1 LRKPKEEREMGRG
14 PKALLKELLTLGFG
28 SLVFLAFVFPSN
40 ALEVYQIPY
49 QRVGVEISQSQMG
62 ISSEV
67 RSYSSREMGPQ
78 SPSLYREG
86 SGWAQGGGS
95 YQSQQVTP
103 MGEYRYQQP
112 GFSGTAPRG
121 SFAPVQSSSGV
132 SGQPVI
138 KETPGDGQRTDMRT
152 SSPKTNG
159 LGPLMTTK
167 KAEVERGKGELGPPP
182 GGGKSKEIRGPYRE
196 GSRVL
201 PDDVK
206 ESPSSSNQMEDEL
219 SVFEKYVSEQLPPP
233 ITKGKTIKQFGYD
246 LFRQPGRYPF
256 LSPADQPMDPS
267 YVIGPDDEILLRI
280 WGKVT
285 GDYALKV
292 DREGYIHVPG
302 VGDIQVAGVRYGALK
317 SHLSREIG
325 KYFSGF
331 ELSARVGSLRSIR
344 VFVVGKVEK
353 PGTYELSSLSTIIH
367 ALGAAQGPSKTGS
380 MRDVRLIR
388 AGKTVVQLDLYD
400 FLLRGDRTKDMVL
413 QDGDVVFV
421 PFVGPLVALTGM
433 VKEPAIYELAHEKKL
448 SQVIAMGGGI
458 TAVGYTPRVQVMR
471 VKDNVYR
478 VVMDLSLKEALEG
491 QDIEVQDGDIIQVFA
506 VDERIANAV
515 ELTGNVTRPGLYEW
529 KRGIKVSD
537 ILSRPEDLK
546 PDTYMEVAMVVRRK
560 LPDYREE
567 LISFNLAEAMK
578 GNPNENVLLEPG
590 DTIHVFS
597 KDEFN
602 ILPIV
607 RITGAVWRPGE
618 YKLRENMRISHLVN
632 LAGGL
637 KYFASEWGELTRV
650 KVTQKGPVTEQIPI
664 NLFKALE
671 RDPSHDIPLLENDYL
686 FVRTVPDWQLYR
698 QVQITGEVR
707 YPGVYA
713 VKKGE
718 RLSSV
723 IERAGGFTEKA
734 YFKGAIFTR
743 QSVKETQKKHYE
755 EMIRRLEME
764 IASLNVE
771 TTAGPSDEKERAAL
785 VSETIRQRK
794 ELLAKLKQVEP
805 TGRIVIRLSPLDKFK
820 NSPWDLETE
829 DGDALHIPEVPNS
842 VQVLGAVYN
851 PSAFTYEPGRNVQYY
866 LSKAGGPTPFAAT
879 GQIYVLKV
887 DGMAVPPNNV
897 SHLVT
902 WNSQAHRFEVDQ
914 FAGLHLDPGDTIIVP
929 QDVERV
935 PFLRGLKDVT
945 TVLYQIAVSAGVLFT
960 AFF

>member
-1 LRKPKEEREMGRG
+1 MGKG
-14 PKALLKELLTLGFG
+14 PRASLKELWTLTFG
-28 SLVFLAFVFPSN
+28 VAVFFAFVFPSD

-49 QRVGVEISQSQMG
+49 QRVGVEISQNKMG
-62 ISSEV
+62 SSSEV
-67 RSYSSREMGPQ
+67 RSYSPREMGPQ
-78 SPSLYREG
+78 SPYFHREG
-86 SGWAQGGGS
+86 FGSQSGGF
-95 YQSQQVTP
+95 YQSQQVSP
-103 MGEYRYQQP
+103 MGEYRYHP
-112 GFSGTAPRG
+112 PSFSGSPPRG
-121 SFAPVQSSSGV
+121 SFAPVQGSTGV
-132 SGQPVI
+132 FGHSVGR
-138 KETPGDGQRTDMRT
+138 ETPGDGQRTDIRP

-167 KAEVERGKGELGPPP
+167 EAQAGRREGELVLPHGA
-182 GGGKSKEIRGPYRE
+182 GRSKDIREPYWE
-196 GSRVL
+196 TSRVQ
-201 PDDVK
+201 PGDPK
-206 ESPSSSNQMEDEL
+206 EPPSATSQMEDEL
-219 SVFEKYVSEQLPPP
+219 SVFEKYVSEQLPRSV
-233 ITKGKTIKQFGYD
+233 TKGKTIKQFGYD
-246 LFRQPGRYPF
+246 LFRQPGGYPF

-331 ELSARVGSLRSIR
+331 ELSARVGNLRSIR

-367 ALGAAQGPSKTGS
+367 ALGAAQGPSKSGT

-388 AGKTVVQLDLYD
+388 GGKTVVHLDLYD
-400 FLLRGDRTKDMVL
+400 FLLRGDRTKDVVL
-413 QDGDVVFV
+413 RDGDVVFV
-421 PFVGPLVALTGM
+421 PFVGPLVALAGM

-448 SQVIAMGGGI
+448 SEVIAMGGGI
-458 TAVGYTPRVQVMR
+458 TAVGYSPRVQVMR
-471 VKDNVYR
+471 VKDNEYR
-478 VVMDLSLKEALEG
+478 VVMDLSLKEALETR
-491 QDIEVQDGDIIQVFA
+491 DINVQDGDIIQVFA
-506 VDERIANAV
+506 VDERIANAI
-515 ELTGNVTRPGLYEW
+515 ELTGNVIRPGLYEW
-529 KRGIKVSD
+529 KQGIRVSD

-578 GNPNENVLLEPG
+578 GNPNENVLLEPA

-597 KDEFN
+597 KEEFN
-602 ILPIV
+602 ILPVV

-637 KYFASEWGELTRV
+637 KNFASEWGELTRV

-671 RDPSHDIPLLENDYL
+671 KDPYHDIPLLENDYL
-686 FVRTVPDWQLYR
+686 FVRSVPDWQLYR
-698 QVQITGEVR
+698 QVKITGEVK
-707 YPGVYA
+707 YPGTYA

-718 RLSSV
+718 KLSSV
-723 IERAGGFTEKA
+723 IRRAGGFTEKA
-734 YFKGAIFTR
+734 YLKGAIFTR
-743 QSVKETQKKHYE
+743 QSVKEAQKKHYE

-771 TTAGPSDEKERAAL
+771 TTAGLSDEKDRAAL
-785 VSETIRQRK
+785 ISETIRQRK

-805 TGRIVIRLSPLDKFK
+805 TGRVIMRLSPLDKFE
-820 NSPWDLETE
+820 NSSWDLEAE
-829 DGDALHIPEVPNS
+829 DGDALHIPEMPSS

-887 DGMAVPPNNV
+887 DGVAVPPNNV

-902 WNSQAHRFEVDQ
+902 WNSQAYRFEVDQ

-935 PFLRGLKDVT
+935 PFLKGLKDVT
-945 TVLYQIAVSAGVLFT
+945 SILYQIAVSAGVLFT
-960 AFF
+960 ALF